1 MFKKDEMTLKELY
14 ALREE
19 YQRMIGIARDRN
31 ALSQEFRLMDMLD
44 ELDKY
49 IEERVGKGT
58 W

>member
-19 YQRMIGIARDRN
+19 YQRMIGIAREMN
-31 ALSQEFRLMDMLD
+31 ALSQEFRLLDMLE

-49 IEERVGKGT
+49 IEERVGVGQ